1 MMNDQN
7 RKAKLTKNQSL
18 VFEAMLQ
25 AGQPMGAYALLD
37 QLRDHGFKAPLQIYR
52 ALDQLAELGFVH
64 VWRA

>member
-37 QLRDHGFKAPLQIYR
+37 QLRGHGFNAVNQCGFLKRWFMR
-52 ALDQLAELGFVH
+52 AAINL
-64 VWRA
+64 